1 MPESSFAEMIEET
14 RSLISALS
22 ENVAEAR
29 RLCEISYN
37 LRCDTSDLRE
47 FLREA
52 RLAALNRWSEGRPPK
67 QAGVPRNRYWR

>member
-1 MPESSFAEMIEET
+1 MPESSFAEMFEET

-22 ENVAEAR
+22 EQVAAAR
-29 RLCEISYN
+29 ELREISHN

-52 RLAALNRWSEGRPPK
+52 RLVTRRQMERRSSAE
-67 QAGVPRNRYWR
+67 AG